1 MAWRGSR
8 NKYHNHKV
16 VVDGEIF
23 DSKKEYHRYLE
34 LQLLEKSGVIRDLH
48 RQVTFG
54 LIPEAREPDRYG
66 PRGGFHRGKII
77 ERGVSY
83 IADFVYYAV
92 LPSGKE
98 ELVVEDCKGMRTDE
112 YKIKRK
118 LMLYILGIRIK
129 ET

>member
-1 MAWRGSR
+1 MAWRRNR
-8 NKYHNHKV
+8 NKYNNHKIT
-16 VVDGEIF
+16 VDGEIF
-23 DSKKEYHRYLE
+23 DSEREYRRYLE

-48 RQVTFG
+48 RQVTFD

-66 PRGGFHRGKII
+66 PRGGLHRGKVI

-83 IADFVYYAV
+83 IADFTYYAA
-92 LPSGKE
+92 LPSGE
-98 ELVVEDCKGMRTDE
+98 EEFVVEDCKGMRTDD

-118 LMLYILGIRIK
+118 LMLFIHKIRIR

>member
-1 MAWRGSR
+1 MMAWRGY
-8 NKYHNHKV
+8 NKYHNKKII
-16 VVDGEIF
+16 VDGETF

-48 RQVTFG
+48 RQVMFD

-66 PRGGFHRGKII
+66 PRGCVYRGKVI

-83 IADFVYYAV
+83 IADFTYFTV

-98 ELVVEDCKGMRTDE
+98 EFVVEDCKGMRTDE

-118 LMLYILGIRIK
+118 LMLFIHKIRIK

>member
-1 MAWRGSR
+1 MMAWRGY
-8 NKYHNHKV
+8 NKYHNQKIIM
-16 VVDGEIF
+16 DGETF

-48 RQVTFG
+48 RQVTFD

-66 PRGGFHRGKII
+66 PRGGFYRGKVI
-77 ERGVSY
+77 EHGVSY
-83 IADFVYYAV
+83 IADFTYYTV
-92 LPSGKE
+92 LPSGE
-98 ELVVEDCKGMRTDE
+98 EKFVVEDCKGMRTDD

-118 LMLYILGIRIK
+118 LMLFIHKIRIK

>member
-1 MAWRGSR
+1 MAWRTSR
-8 NKYHNHKV
+8 NKYNNRKIA
-16 VVDGEIF
+16 VDGEVF
-23 DSKKEYHRYLE
+23 DSMKEYRRYLE

-48 RQVTFG
+48 RQVTFD

-66 PRGGFHRGKII
+66 PRGGLHRGKVI

-83 IADFVYYAV
+83 IADFTYYTAH
-92 LPSGKE
+92 PSGE
-98 ELVVEDCKGMRTDE
+98 EEFVVEDCKGMRTDD

-118 LMLYILGIRIK
+118 LMLFIHKIRIK

>member
-1 MAWRGSR
+1 MGWRRNR
-8 NKYHNHKV
+8 NKYNNHKIT
-16 VVDGEIF
+16 VDGKIF
-23 DSKKEYHRYLE
+23 DSEREYRRYLE

-48 RQVTFG
+48 RQVTFD

-66 PRGGFHRGKII
+66 PRGGLHRGKVI

-83 IADFVYYAV
+83 IADFTYYAA
-92 LPSGKE
+92 LPSGE
-98 ELVVEDCKGMRTDE
+98 EEFVVEDCKGMRTDD

-118 LMLYILGIRIK
+118 LMLFIHKIRIR

>member
-1 MAWRGSR
+1 MAWRRNR
-8 NKYHNHKV
+8 NKYNNHKIT
-16 VVDGEIF
+16 VDGEVF
-23 DSKKEYHRYLE
+23 DSEREYRRYLE

-48 RQVTFG
+48 RQVTFD

-66 PRGGFHRGKII
+66 PRGGLHRGKVI

-83 IADFVYYAV
+83 IADFTYYTS
-92 LPSGKE
+92 LPSGE
-98 ELVVEDCKGMRTDE
+98 EEFVVEDCKGMRTDD

-118 LMLYILGIRIK
+118 LMLFIHKIRVR

>member
-1 MAWRGSR
+1 MAWSSRR
-8 NKYHNHKV
+8 NKFNNRKLT
-16 VVDGEIF
+16 VDGDVF
-23 DSKKEYHRYLE
+23 DSRKEYCRYLE

-48 RQVTFG
+48 RQVTFD

-66 PRGGFHRGKII
+66 PRGGFYRGKVI

-83 IADFVYYAV
+83 IADFTYYTV
-92 LPSGKE
+92 LPSGEE
-98 ELVVEDCKGMRTDE
+98 ELVVEDCKGMRTDD

-118 LMLYILGIRIK
+118 LMLFIHGIRIK

>member
-1 MAWRGSR
+1 MAWRRNR
-8 NKYHNHKV
+8 NKYNNHKIT
-16 VVDGEIF
+16 VDGEVF
-23 DSKKEYHRYLE
+23 DSEREYRRYLE

-48 RQVTFG
+48 RQVTFD

-66 PRGGFHRGKII
+66 PRGGLHRGKVI

-83 IADFVYYAV
+83 IADFTYYAA
-92 LPSGKE
+92 LPSGE
-98 ELVVEDCKGMRTDE
+98 EEFVVEDCKGMRTDD

-118 LMLYILGIRIK
+118 LMLFIHKIRVR

>member
-1 MAWRGSR
+1 MMAWRGY
-8 NKYHNHKV
+8 NKYHNKKII
-16 VVDGEIF
+16 VDGETF
-23 DSKKEYHRYLE
+23 DSEREYRRYLE

-48 RQVTFG
+48 RQVTFD

-66 PRGGFHRGKII
+66 PRGGLHRGKVI

-83 IADFVYYAV
+83 IADFTYYAA
-92 LPSGKE
+92 LPSGE
-98 ELVVEDCKGMRTDE
+98 EEFVVEDCKGMRTDE

-118 LMLYILGIRIK
+118 LMLFIHKIRIK